1 MTVTDEP
8 GIYETDKIGI
18 RIENELLCKEA
29 METEY
34 GKFCCFEPITYC
46 PIDKKAIDPKKLS
59 PTELSW
65 LNEYHATVYETLAPQ
80 LTDSEKAW
88 LKNACAPLA

>member
-34 GKFCCFEPITYC
+34 GKFCCFVPITYC

-59 PTELSW
+59 PAELSW

-80 LTDSEKAW
+80 LTDNEKAW

>member
-1 MTVTDEP
+1 MSFSAKRPWKQNT
-8 GIYETDKIGI
+8 
-18 RIENELLCKEA
+18 ENC
-29 METEY
+29 
-34 GKFCCFEPITYC
+34 CCFEPITYC

-59 PTELSW
+59 PAELSW

-80 LTDSEKAW
+80 LTDNEKAW